1 MSVAVAFGLVLIF
14 VGKDFATLLL
24 YFPLY
29 YSIRLGNS
37 LYLSFSIL
45 QLLNRDQSSSLSSW
59 SDFRDKHF

>member
-37 LYLSFSIL
+37 LCLSSSIL